1 MLDSLSCQTIFKLS
15 QYNTICMNSNL
26 SETIS
31 GTKRF
36 KYGSLILVFVLFSN
50 ICFGQLPP
58 ELQNPEL
65 VSINRMP
72 MRANAFAFENWAS
85 ANGFDKEKSANFLS
99 LNGEW
104 KFNWVQD
111 PNKRPIGFY
120 ESSFD
125 DSKWGLFKIPAS
137 WEINGYGL
145 PIYVNQPYDFAGHN
159 LRYGKMNPPYD
170 IPANN
175 NPVGSYR
182 KKIFLPKGFKGKQ
195 VFLHVGNAKSCL
207 FVWVNGKKVGYSED
221 SKLAAEFD
229 ITNYLIEGE
238 NLIGFQVFRWSDAS
252 YLECQDMFRFS
263 GIERDVYLFATNKL
277 NIRDFKIKAE
287 LDQQYEN
294 GLLDVKVEV
303 DNYKLEKGYL
313 SKKDSFNIEVQLK
326 DISGKTIFQERTK
339 DFATVLGNYHSFIS
353 FKTSIPNVKAWSAES
368 PYLYTLYLILK
379 NKEGDVLEII
389 PQRVGFKKIEIIGS
403 NFLVNGKRI
412 FLKGVNRHEH
422 HPRNGHVL
430 SKEDM
435 LKDMEMMKKLNINAV
450 RHSHY
455 PPDPYWMELCDIYG
469 LYVVDEAN
477 IESHGL
483 GYDLNTTLGN
493 KSVWKEAHMQRVQ
506 RMFERDKNH
515 TSIITWSLGN
525 EAGDGSNFYAA
536 YDWLKMQTS
545 LPIQYERD
553 IDYGKP
559 NNTPFSEI
567 FCPQYISPDGMLK
580 YAKSNAKLPH
590 IQSEYAHIMGNSLGN
605 FKDYWNVIENNPKL
619 QGGFIWE
626 WIDQSIDTV
635 KNGKRIKAYGGDFP
649 LEGPVDENLSD
660 NNFCVKGVVDAYR
673 NLTPMAMEVKQVYQN
688 IKTKFD
694 GINRIVIKNG
704 FFFKSLN
711 NVYLRWALQENGL
724 VKETG
729 KLEAIHIEPQEEQS
743 FLIATNFKRN
753 ASKEYQLNIYYAL
766 KTAEPFLSQ
775 DYLIASEQFLLNELQ
790 ANNSTPSFKNGL
802 SVSKSNQILQIKGRS
817 FSVKFD
823 IEKGLLNS
831 YLKNGDEI
839 IQSGPIPSFW
849 RAPTDNDIGAGFNK
863 SLRIWRNIYESS
875 SAVEHSISSIDNG
888 LIKVVFT
895 KTLLNGDAKHRQVY
909 SIYSD
914 GSIQVEN
921 MFEAIKGKYPLLLRA
936 GNDLTISGDFAN
948 INWYGRG
955 PGENYW
961 DRKTNTFIG
970 QYTQTIDEQ
979 YYPYARPQES
989 GNHTEVR
996 WVSFSNSTGR
1006 KIKFIYN
1013 DSLLSFSALPYHLND
1028 LDPEMNKKQYQ
1039 SGELIK
1045 RPEIYLH
1052 IDLNQTGLQGMDSWG
1067 AWPLEK
1073 YRVPFK
1079 NYAYSYWIKFD

>member
-1 MLDSLSCQTIFKLS
+1 MFRVLKGKRLIIKQSLGCV
-15 QYNTICMNSNL
+15 
-26 SETIS
+26 
-31 GTKRF
+31 
-36 KYGSLILVFVLFSN
+36 SLLFLTFVVN
-50 ICFGQLPP
+50 IGFAQLPP
-58 ELQNPEL
+58 ELENPEL
-65 VSINRMP
+65 VSFNRMP
-72 MRANAFAFENWAS
+72 MRANAFAFENWVT
-85 ANGFDKEKSANFLS
+85 ANSFAKEQSANFFS
-99 LNGEW
+99 LNGDW

-120 ESSFD
+120 ETNFD
-125 DSKWGLFKIPAS
+125 DSKWGLFQIPAS
-137 WEINGYGL
+137 WEVNGFGL

-159 LRYGKMNPPYD
+159 LRYNKMNPPYD
-170 IPANN
+170 IPPNN

-182 KKIFLPKGFKGKQ
+182 KKIILPKGFKEKQ
-195 VFLHVGNAKSCL
+195 VFLHVGSAKSCL

-229 ITNYLIEGE
+229 ITNYLKEGE
-238 NLIGFQVFRWSDAS
+238 NLIAFQVFRWSDAS

-263 GIERDVYLFATNKL
+263 GIERSVYLYATNKL
-277 NIRDFKIKAE
+277 NIRDFKISAD

-294 GLLDVKVEV
+294 GELDVQLEV
-303 DNYKLEKGYL
+303 DNYKSEKGYL
-313 SKKDSFNIEVQLK
+313 SKKDSFKVEIQLK
-326 DISGKTIFQERTK
+326 DANGKLVFQDQTK
-339 DFATVLGNYHSFIS
+339 DFVTVLGNYKSRVF
-353 FKTSIPNVKAWSAES
+353 FKTSITNVQTWSAET

-379 NKEGDVLEII
+379 NKEGAVLEII

-455 PPDPYWMELCDIYG
+455 PPDPYWMELCDQYG

-483 GYDLNTTLGN
+483 GYDLSVTLGN
-493 KSVWKEAHMQRVQ
+493 KPIWKEAHMQRVQ
-506 RMFERDKNH
+506 RMYERDKNH
-515 TSIITWSLGN
+515 AAVITWSLGN

-536 YDWLKMQTS
+536 YDWLKGQTK

-580 YAKSNAKLPH
+580 YAKSTAELPH

-605 FKDYWNVIENNPKL
+605 FKDYWDIIENNPKL

-673 NLTPMAMEVKQVYQN
+673 NLTPMALEVKQVYQN
-688 IKTKFD
+688 IKTIWQ
-694 GINRIVIKNG
+694 GNNTIAVKNG
-704 FFFKSLN
+704 YFFKQLDN
-711 NVYLRWALQENGL
+711 IYLHWALQENG
-724 VKETG
+724 VIKETG
-729 KLEAIHIEPQEEQS
+729 KIESIQLMPQQEKP
-743 FLIATNFKRN
+743 FFIATKFKQK
-753 ASKEYQLNIYYAL
+753 ADKEYQLIIYYAL
-766 KTAEPFLSQ
+766 KNEEPFLSK
-775 DYLIASEQFLLNELQ
+775 DYTVASEQFLLNELE
-790 ANNSTPSFKNGL
+790 ANNSIPTNQQSLKLNQT
-802 SVSKSNQILQIKGRS
+802 NQIAQIIGSS
-817 FSVKFD
+817 FTVQFD
-823 IEKGLLNS
+823 LVNGKLLH
-831 YLKNGDEI
+831 YTKNGDEI
-839 IQSGPIPSFW
+839 IESGPVPSFW
-849 RAPTDNDIGAGFNK
+849 RAPTDNDIGAGFNQR
-863 SLRIWRNIYESS
+863 LRIWRNLYDSTRNFTYE
-875 SAVEHSISSIDNG
+875 ILPINKG
-888 LIKVVFT
+888 LIKINFT
-895 KTLLNGDAKHRQVY
+895 KTLLNGDAKHIQVY
-909 SIYSD
+909 SIYGD
-914 GSIQVEN
+914 GSIKVEN
-921 MFEAIKGKYPLLLRA
+921 NFEAIKGKYPLLLRA
-936 GNDLTISGDFAN
+936 GNDITIAGDFKN

-996 WVSFSNSTGR
+996 WVSFSNAKGR
-1006 KIKFIYN
+1006 KIKFVFN
-1013 DSLLSFSALPYHLND
+1013 DRLLSFSALPYHLND
-1028 LDPEMNKKQYQ
+1028 LDPEMNKKQYH
-1039 SGELIK
+1039 SGELVK

-1052 IDLNQTGLQGMDSWG
+1052 MDLNQTGLQGMDSWG

-1073 YRVPFK
+1073 YRIPFK

>member
-1 MLDSLSCQTIFKLS
+1 MISVSRAKQLTINQFLLA
-15 QYNTICMNSNL
+15 IH
-26 SETIS
+26 
-31 GTKRF
+31 F
-36 KYGSLILVFVLFSN
+36 LFFTN
-50 ICFGQLPP
+50 CCFAQLPP
-58 ELQNPEL
+58 ELLNPEL

-72 MRANAFAFENWAS
+72 MRANAFAFENWVIAS
-85 ANGFDKEKSANFLS
+85 SFEKEKSANFFS
-99 LNGEW
+99 LNGDW

-111 PNKRPIGFY
+111 PNKRPIDFH
-120 ESSFD
+120 ENNFD
-125 DSKWGLFKIPAS
+125 DSKWSLFKIPAS
-137 WEINGYGL
+137 WEVNGYGL

-159 LRYGKMNPPYD
+159 LRYNKMNPPYD

-182 KKIFLPKGFKGKQ
+182 KKIVIPNGFKGKQ

-229 ITNYLIEGE
+229 ITQFLKEGE
-238 NLIGFQVFRWSDAS
+238 NLIAFQVFRWSDAS

-263 GIERDVYLFATNKL
+263 GIERSVYLYATNKL
-277 NIRDFKIKAE
+277 NIRDFKINAE
-287 LDQQYEN
+287 LDKKYEN
-294 GLLDVKVEV
+294 GELEVKVEV
-303 DNYKLEKGYL
+303 DNYKSEKGYL
-313 SKKDSFNIEVQLK
+313 SKKDSFNVEVQLK
-326 DISGKTIFQERTK
+326 DANGKIVYQDQTK
-339 DFATVLGNYHSFIS
+339 DYATVLGNYKTNVA
-353 FKTSIPNVKAWSAES
+353 FKTTVENVQSWSAET

-379 NKEGDVLEII
+379 NKEGELLEII
-389 PQRVGFKKIEIIGS
+389 PQRIGFKKIEIIGA

-422 HPRNGHVL
+422 HPRNGHTL

-455 PPDPYWMELCDIYG
+455 PPDPYWMELCDQYG

-483 GYDLNTTLGN
+483 GYDLSVTLGN
-493 KSVWKEAHMQRVQ
+493 KSVWKEAHLQRVQ
-506 RMFERDKNH
+506 RMYERDKNH
-515 TSIITWSLGN
+515 TAVITWSLGN

-536 YDWLKMQTS
+536 YDWLKEKTK

-580 YAKSNAKLPH
+580 YAKSNAQLPH

-605 FKDYWNVIENNPKL
+605 FKDYWNIIENNPKL

-635 KNGKRIKAYGGDFP
+635 KNGRRIKAYGGDFP

-673 NLTPMAMEVKQVYQN
+673 NLTPMALEVKQVYQN
-688 IKTKFD
+688 IKTYWQGKKTLL
-694 GINRIVIKNG
+694 VKNG
-704 FFFKSLN
+704 FFFKNLDN
-711 NVYLRWALQENGL
+711 IYLHWALQENG
-724 VKETG
+724 VIKETG
-729 KLEAIHIEPQEEQS
+729 KIETIQLAPQQEQI
-743 FLIATNFKRN
+743 FLIATNYKQK
-753 ASKEYQLNIYYAL
+753 ADKEYQLNIYYAL
-766 KTAEPFLSQ
+766 KNEETFLNK
-775 DYLIASEQFLLNELQ
+775 DYTVASEQFLLNELH
-790 ANNSTPSFKNGL
+790 AKNSTPVLKQNLKWVQTNKMVQING
-802 SVSKSNQILQIKGRS
+802 SS
-817 FSVKFD
+817 FSVQFD
-823 IEKGLLNS
+823 MENGKLLR
-831 YLKNGDEI
+831 YTKNGEEI
-839 IQSGPIPSFW
+839 IQSGPVPSFW
-849 RAPTDNDIGAGFNK
+849 RAPTDNDIGAGFNQR
-863 SLRIWRNIYESS
+863 LRIWRNVYDSTRQLTYDILP
-875 SAVEHSISSIDNG
+875 VEKG
-888 LIKVVFT
+888 LIKVSFS
-895 KTLLNGDAKHRQVY
+895 KNLLNGDAKHIQVY
-909 SIYSD
+909 SIYGD
-914 GSIQVEN
+914 GSIKVEN
-921 MFEAIKGKYPLLLRA
+921 NFEALKGKYPLLLRA
-936 GNDLTISGDFAN
+936 GNDLTIAGDFKN
-948 INWYGRG
+948 IDWYGRG

-961 DRKTNTFIG
+961 DRKTNTFLG
-970 QYTQTIDEQ
+970 QYAQTIDEQ

-996 WVSFSNSTGR
+996 WVSLSNSKGK

-1028 LDPEMNKKQYQ
+1028 LDPEMNKKQYH
-1039 SGELIK
+1039 SGELNK
-1045 RPEIYLH
+1045 RAEIYMH
-1052 IDLNQTGLQGMDSWG
+1052 MDLNQTGLQGMDSWG

-1073 YRVPFK
+1073 YRIPFK